1 MSCEPYTTFS
11 KVSNVGDT
19 LFTSELE
26 SNLKWYMDW
35 GLLGIGAWTDI
46 DKPTSGVYGG
56 DFSDLRPVQD
66 PAYNNGEVW
75 ESARKDWVWET
86 GTLYSD
92 KSVDYSAT
100 QISGVYINGSLKGTG
115 DATYGHHYDYP
126 NGRVVFDTAIPTTS
140 TVELEYSY
148 RNVQTYIADQAPWW
162 DELQYDS
169 LRVDDSSYNV
179 AGSGSWGILANHR
192 VQMPAIVIEAVS
204 RRRMSPYQMGDTSQ
218 FIRQD
223 VLFHIIAESRWWRNQ
238 LVDIVSLQKD
248 SQVWLYNSNTVASS
262 GAFPLDFRGM
272 TIANPNNYDD
282 IVTDENYRYLLARM
296 VDMNV
301 TEMQSYNSRLHEA
314 TVRATFEVVID

>member
-100 QISGVYINGSLKGTG
+100 QISGV
-115 DATYGHHYDYP
+115 
-126 NGRVVFDTAIPTTS
+126 
-140 TVELEYSY
+140 
-148 RNVQTYIADQAPWW
+148 
-162 DELQYDS
+162 
-169 LRVDDSSYNV
+169 
-179 AGSGSWGILANHR
+179 
-192 VQMPAIVIEAVS
+192 
-204 RRRMSPYQMGDTSQ
+204 
-218 FIRQD
+218 
-223 VLFHIIAESRWWRNQ
+223 
-238 LVDIVSLQKD
+238 
-248 SQVWLYNSNTVASS
+248 
-262 GAFPLDFRGM
+262 
-272 TIANPNNYDD
+272 
-282 IVTDENYRYLLARM
+282 
-296 VDMNV
+296 
-301 TEMQSYNSRLHEA
+301 
-314 TVRATFEVVID
+314 